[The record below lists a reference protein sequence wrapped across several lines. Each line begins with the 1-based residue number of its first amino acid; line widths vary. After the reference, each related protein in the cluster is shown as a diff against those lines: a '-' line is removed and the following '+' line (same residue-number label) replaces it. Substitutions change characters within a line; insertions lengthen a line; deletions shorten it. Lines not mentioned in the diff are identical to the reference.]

1 MSVKKESTLLEDL
14 NQALA
19 GETLAAFRYLYL
31 SKIANGIN
39 SAHLSSIFQEIAKEE
54 WAHASTLMGRII
66 QLGGVPLARP
76 AEWEKRSFLPYY
88 EPPRRGNDLKALIKD
103 SLKLERASIDFFQ
116 KLALKTRDSDMITYA
131 MAMNVMA
138 EETRDEERISSAS
151 GVVGPLAPSATSFAL
166 ILAAFFSVITSSR
179 AAGTRMSTSSSSSS
193 SFVMGSLSG
202 MLTMLPVFF
211 L

>member
-1 MSVKKESTLLEDL
+1 MQGWADSVAAHLRDLWFPQLHSFRISLNKLARHMPISTYVRQERVHLTGRPKPGPGGGNPGRLPV
-14 NQALA
+14 
-19 GETLAAFRYLYL
+19 
-31 SKIANGIN
+31 GIN

-116 KLALKTRDSDMITYA
+116 KLALKTRDSDLITYR
-131 MAMNVMA
+131 MAMDVMA
-138 EETRDEERISSAS
+138 EEARDEQRIS
-151 GVVGPLAPSATSFAL
+151 AL
-166 ILAAFFSVITSSR
+166 VE
-179 AAGTRMSTSSSSSS
+179 
-193 SFVMGSLSG
+193 
-202 MLTMLPVFF
+202 
-211 L
+211 